1 MELKMNYQYTYFV
14 HPFVVKESK
23 FQKYIQSLLR
33 NKNFKLRVFQKSK
46 DIELY
51 NYFSPKT
58 REMLF
63 SGFAHSKSKL
73 EKLEELPDDT
83 KSAILSKYPC
93 TIFEYKLEEDI
104 QGKTAEDKGI
114 FFKIQKIEVMCFNS
128 GICFFTMKTNV
139 EDSKDFADILN
150 FNYKFRDIKQENVLN
165 NYDKIYLQTSTFSDV
180 SKLTEFIKSITGS
193 DIETMK
199 LDIDTQRFLTYS
211 YVCIDREAWNSNKNF
226 EDIEYN
232 FVKYANFLAADN
244 SVDLKQN
251 KAVEFSQWKYAKFGF
266 TKQGVVLFTSSSD
279 INNFTDLPD
288 KFENEYFYTYILNLY
303 KKIYLK
309 KLETEFKK
317 SSNLK
322 VTRKKFI
329 EFTKNLWVLDIT
341 EDEIGSN
348 INYRLSKVFE
358 LDKLYYEI
366 KTKYDILYKEMN
378 IEKNSKGIIFVTIIL
393 VISLIF
399 NVLNYVEMIKLK

>member
-73 EKLEELPDDT
+73 EKLEVLPDDT

-114 FFKIQKIEVMCFNS
+114 FFKIQKIEVICFNS

-211 YVCIDREAWNSNKNF
+211 YVCIDREAWN
-226 EDIEYN
+226 
-232 FVKYANFLAADN
+232 
-244 SVDLKQN
+244 
-251 KAVEFSQWKYAKFGF
+251 
-266 TKQGVVLFTSSSD
+266 
-279 INNFTDLPD
+279 
-288 KFENEYFYTYILNLY
+288 
-303 KKIYLK
+303 
-309 KLETEFKK
+309 
-317 SSNLK
+317 
-322 VTRKKFI
+322 
-329 EFTKNLWVLDIT
+329 
-341 EDEIGSN
+341 
-348 INYRLSKVFE
+348 
-358 LDKLYYEI
+358 
-366 KTKYDILYKEMN
+366 
-378 IEKNSKGIIFVTIIL
+378 
-393 VISLIF
+393 
-399 NVLNYVEMIKLK
+399 